1 MEFSVNFE
9 ACIGCGVCMQV
20 CPSVFGLDE
29 DSGKAVLLIESPA
42 SGDSDLIKE
51 AIDSCPVGCINA

>member
-1 MEFSVNFE
+1 
-9 ACIGCGVCMQV
+9 MQV

-42 SGDSDLIKE
+42 SGDSDLIRE